1 MVVGAEVV
9 EEVLVVAV
17 VVGPVE
23 DGDTVAHVKKRE
35 GGETVGCVLKGVK
48 RGGDSSTYG
57 RVCEEEGEGE
67 A

>member
-1 MVVGAEVV
+1 MVGGAEVV

-23 DGDTVAHVKKRE
+23 DGDMVAHVKKR
-35 GGETVGCVLKGVK
+35 GGGKRWGVLKGVK

>member
-23 DGDTVAHVKKRE
+23 EGDMVAHVKKK
-35 GGETVGCVLKGVK
+35 GGGGTVGGVEGCK
-48 RGGDSSTYG
+48 TRRG
-57 RVCEEEGEGE
+57 
-67 A
+67 

>member
-23 DGDTVAHVKKRE
+23 DGDMVAHVKKR
-35 GGETVGCVLKGVK
+35 GGETVGGVEGCK
-48 RGGDSSTYG
+48 TRRG
-57 RVCEEEGEGE
+57 
-67 A
+67 

>member
-23 DGDTVAHVKKRE
+23 EGDMVAHVKKR
-35 GGETVGCVLKGVK
+35 GGEGRWGVLKGVK

>member
-23 DGDTVAHVKKRE
+23 EGDMVAHVKKR
-35 GGETVGCVLKGVK
+35 GGETVGGVEGCK
-48 RGGDSSTYG
+48 TRRG
-57 RVCEEEGEGE
+57 
-67 A
+67 